1 MQETTNT
8 STNTEKYVV
17 LNGKNYCVEFGQ
29 DGSIKI
35 TGQRRQ
41 FDLSSRKNAISQ
53 YIEKWVRIDQF
64 GNLGK
69 KIIFE
74 AQKVS

>member
-1 MQETTNT
+1 MQETTTT
-8 STNTEKYVV
+8 SNTEKYVV
-17 LNGKNYCVEFGQ
+17 LNGKNYCVEFRQ

-41 FDLSSRKNAISQ
+41 FDLSSRNNAISQ

-69 KIIFE
+69 RIIFE
-74 AQKVS
+74 AQKVA